1 MASSTGPFKI
11 DEYVMHHVTNSHEWK
26 IPFLPA
32 IQLPPFLS
40 LHALMIVI
48 WTVVLLMLFLVV
60 YKRNQRVPTGWTNAL
75 EAFVQFIRDDIAI
88 PSLGEKDGIHFTP
101 LLCTFFFF
109 ILGLNLLGMIPLFAT
124 ATANINVTFALSFVV
139 LLLLIFGTMLRN
151 GVGGFFHALIPA
163 GVPILILPII
173 VVLEFLG
180 VFIKATALTVR
191 LFANMLA
198 GHMVILTL
206 LGLIVMYGFVALPAL
221 ALAIAIS
228 ALEVF
233 VAFLQAYVFTLLSAA
248 FIGQMYHPDH

>member
-1 MASSTGPFKI
+1 M
-11 DEYVMHHVTNSHEWK
+11 NSHEWH
-26 IPFLPA
+26 IPFLPPVK
-32 IQLPPFLS
+32 LPVFLS

-48 WTVVLLMLFLVV
+48 WSVLLLIVFLIL
-60 YKRNQRVPTGWTNAL
+60 YRKNQRVPTGITNAL
-75 EAFVQFIRDDIAI
+75 EAFVQFIRDDIAV
-88 PSLGEKDGIHFTP
+88 PSLGQKDGVHYTP

-109 ILGLNLLGMIPLFAT
+109 ILGLNLIGMIPLFAT
-124 ATANINVTFALSFVV
+124 ATANINVTFALSFIV
-139 LLLLIFGTMLRN
+139 LLFLTVGTMLRN
-151 GVGGFFHALIPA
+151 GIGGFFHALTPA

-173 VVLEFLG
+173 VALELLG

-206 LGLIVMYGFVALPAL
+206 LGLIVMYGLIALPAL
-221 ALAIAIS
+221 ALAVAIS

-233 VAFLQAYVFTLLSAA
+233 VAFLQAYIFTLLSAA